1 MICNLVLEGGGAKG
15 FAHIGAL
22 KAIQKYGIKVKSV
35 AGTSAGAIAALLVAC
50 GYQPDQMYDSKT
62 GSGVFPKNL
71 LKILLGTKSDVIR
84 LSLFAIVFLAYIC
97 LVSVY
102 TYDFATNNF
111 KWSYN
116 TIIWILG
123 SIVITYLVSRKV
135 KLVKS
140 FLATLILLLSLLFFF
155 PLLLIT
161 LPLFW
166 HFGLITTTGVRNWLI
181 KTIEDS
187 PAIAKHSKKVNVA
200 TLTLAEFYRI
210 TNVDLKIVA
219 TDLTNQKII
228 AFSGKD
234 ERTKGTTLVDAV
246 VASMCIPILFKCCDI
261 DSDHGTVRYVDG
273 GMLSNFPAWLH
284 RKYVLMDDL
293 CHTIGISVNS
303 ELKSNSDNS
312 IDTPLKY
319 ISALVRTVLWGRADI
334 ENISVKGLMK
344 VSINTG
350 DVTTLKFNLSIFERN
365 ELYCQ
370 AFEQTISALEKDYSI
385 FPSQEAKDWLQDIT
399 QLFER
404 FLLEG
409 VCDSSELKLRSSLA
423 SFIDSDLQI
432 AKLIHTYN
440 MDHALDRHLEFDGEE
455 GLTGLCLTLGIPL
468 CHDTNSSRTFS
479 LSDASLSKMASRR
492 GTLCG
497 NRQQLLSSDINYI
510 ISIPIYC
517 SEELLNFG
525 ALTMPKNVG
534 LKFFA
539 IDFNVTTEQNMKPK
553 AVLNVDIS
561 LNNGSNEQMNAVLF
575 DDVFK
580 NLVSTFAAL
589 GCFKITELSQ
599 FKRGYEIEY
608 M

>member
-22 KAIQKYGIKVKSV
+22 KAIQEYGIKVNSV

-50 GYQPDQMYDSKT
+50 GYQPDEMYDSKT

-84 LSLFAIVFLAYIC
+84 LTLFIIFFLAY
-97 LVSVY
+97 VFSVFVY
-102 TYDFATNNF
+102 TYDFAINHG
-111 KWSYN
+111 KWTLE
-116 TIIWILG
+116 TITLG
-123 SIVITYLVSRKV
+123 FVFITITYLISLKI

-187 PAIAKHSKKVNVA
+187 PAITKQSKKINVA
-200 TLTLAEFYRI
+200 TLTLADFYRI
-210 TNVDLKIVA
+210 TKIDLKIVA

-234 ERTKGTTLVDAV
+234 DHTKGTTLVDAV

-261 DSDHGTVRYVDG
+261 DTEHGTIRYVDG

-293 CHTIGISVNS
+293 CHTIGVSVNS
-303 ELKSNSDNS
+303 ELKPNSDNN

-370 AFEQTISALEKDYSI
+370 AFEQTINALEKDYSI
-385 FPSQEAKDWLQDIT
+385 FPSKEAKDWLKDIT
-399 QLFER
+399 QLFEQ

-409 VCDSSELKLRSSLA
+409 RYQTSELELRSSLA

-479 LSDASLSKMASRR
+479 LSDVNLSKMASRR

-517 SEELLNFG
+517 SEELQELN
-525 ALTMPKNVG
+525 ALTLPDNVG
-534 LKFFA
+534 FSFFA
-539 IDFNVTTEQNMKPK
+539 IDFNVTTKQNMKPR

-561 LNNGSNEQMNAVLF
+561 LHNGSNDQMNAVLF

-580 NLVSTFAAL
+580 NLVSTFAAI
-589 GCFKITELSQ
+589 GCFKIADLSQ